1 MRSHPLFAPEPRNAI
16 EIGGEV
22 RVGVYVCHCGGNISE
37 VVDVEKVA
45 RAAGEEHDVVVARD
59 YTHMCSDLGQRLI
72 ADDIK
77 EHDLEAI
84 VVAACSPQFQGGTF
98 MRVLETSG
106 LNPHVL
112 EMANIREHCSW
123 VHGDDPEAAT
133 AKAESLTKMAIGK
146 ARLDEPLE
154 KRTMPIG
161 KRALVI
167 GGGIAGIQSA
177 LDLGDA
183 GFHVHLVEKTASIGG
198 KMAQLSRTF
207 PTEDCSACILSPK
220 MADVP
225 ANPNIDLMTYT
236 EVEKIDGYLGAFEV
250 TVVKRPR
257 YVDPQKCSA
266 CGLCED
272 TCPVSVPDEYEVGLT
287 SRKAIYVPFGFAVPN
302 TNVIDESVCLRL
314 TRGGDVCGLC
324 MKACPQDAISFDDKP
339 ERETFTVDVIVVATG
354 YETFDAAEKAVYGYG
369 RFENV
374 VTALQMER
382 MIVHA
387 AEGAPIRP
395 IKGRVA
401 FIQCVGSRDEQVGNE
416 YCSRVCCMYA
426 SKLSQLLKRSD
437 PSRDVY
443 VFYTDLRAFGK
454 GFEEYYK
461 RAQEAGV
468 KFVRGRPAE
477 FTEDPVTKKVTIKV
491 EDTLSRKLIE
501 SEFDLVVLSVGMVP
515 NPGTAKI
522 AEMLKLTESPDGFLQ
537 EAHPKFR
544 PVDTLT
550 EGVFLAGTVQGP
562 KDIPDTVAQ
571 ASAAAAR
578 AIRLMNQGEYA
589 LSPVVAFVREDACDG
604 CGACVDACPAEAIRI
619 EGKLASISESACT
632 GCGACLASCP
642 KDALDL
648 KGYTNDQLEAEV
660 EAALEDAE
668 PGTVVLVFADDMTG
682 YRLADNVGTSR
693 LPYASDSRII
703 GVPSGSRVTPKLAL
717 RALALGAGGVLVADS
732 EEKSTPYVGS
742 TRAMRAHA
750 AETKRILEEE
760 GVDPERVRSVEFVTV
775 MLAKF
780 AGQIDEMCAL
790 VRSLG
795 PIPQEKRD
803 ALKERADGA
812 VLVDQK

>member
-1 MRSHPLFAPEPRNAI
+1 M
-16 EIGGEV
+16 

-37 VVDVEKVA
+37 VIDVERVA
-45 RAAGEEHDVVVARD
+45 EAAGHEADVVVARD
-59 YTHMCSDLGQRLI
+59 YGHMCSDLGQRLI

-77 EHDLEAI
+77 EHDLDRI

-123 VHGDDPEAAT
+123 VHGDTPHEAT
-133 AKAESLTKMAIGK
+133 AKAASLTKMAIAK
-146 ARLDEPLE
+146 VRLDEPLE

-161 KRALVI
+161 NRTLVI
-167 GGGIAGIQSA
+167 GGGIAGIQTA

-183 GFHVHLVEKTASIGG
+183 GFKVCLVEKTASIGG

-225 ANPNIDLMTYT
+225 ANPNIDLLTYS
-236 EVEKIDGYLGAFEV
+236 EVESIEGHLGEFQV
-250 TVVKRPR
+250 TVVTKPR
-257 YVDPQKCSA
+257 YVDPDKCVA
-266 CGLCED
+266 CGLCEEK
-272 TCPVSVPDEYEVGLT
+272 CPVSVPDEYEVGLT

-302 TNVIDESVCLRL
+302 SNVIDDSVCLRL
-314 TRGGDVCGLC
+314 TRGGNICGLC
-324 MKACPQDAISFDDKP
+324 QKACPQDAISFDDKP
-339 ERETFTVDVIVVATG
+339 ERRELTVDTIVVATG
-354 YETFDAAEKAVYGYG
+354 YDTFDAAEKAVYGYG

-374 VTALQMER
+374 ITGLQMER

-387 AEGAPIRP
+387 SEGAPIRP
-395 IKGRVA
+395 IKGRIA

-437 PSRDVY
+437 PTRDVY

-461 RAQEAGV
+461 RGQEAGV

-477 FTEDPVTKKVTIKV
+477 LYEDPVTKKVTLKA
-491 EDTLSRKLIE
+491 EDTLSRQLIE

-515 NPGTAKI
+515 NAGTESV
-522 AEMLKLTESPDGFLQ
+522 AEMLRLTKSPDGFLQ

-550 EGVFLAGTVQGP
+550 EGVFLAGAVQGP

-578 AIRLMNQGEYA
+578 AIRLMNQGEYV
-589 LSPVVAFVREDACDG
+589 LSPVVAFVHDEACDG
-604 CGACVDACPAEAIRI
+604 CGVCIEACPVDAI
-619 EGKLASISESACT
+619 ELKGGRASISEATCT
-632 GCGACLASCP
+632 GCGACVSSCP
-642 KDALDL
+642 RDALDL
-648 KGYTNDQLEAEV
+648 KGYTNEQLEAEV
-660 EAALEDAE
+660 RAALHDAE
-668 PGTVVLVFADDMTG
+668 AGTTVLIFADDMTG

-693 LPYASDSRII
+693 IGYSSDSRII
-703 GVPSGSRVTPKLAL
+703 GVPSGSRVTPKLMLQAFS
-717 RALALGAGGVLVADS
+717 LGAGGILIADS
-732 EEKSTPYVGS
+732 EEKSTPYAGS
-742 TRAMRAHA
+742 TGAIRQRVAD
-750 AETKRILEEE
+750 TKRFLEEE
-760 GVDPERVRSVEFVTV
+760 GIEPERLRSVEFVTV
-775 MLAKF
+775 MLAGF
-780 AGQIDEMCAL
+780 AGQVNEMCAL
-790 VRSLG
+790 ARFLG
-795 PIPQEKRD
+795 PISEDKRD
-803 ALKERADGA
+803 SLGKRVDGG
-812 VLVDQK
+812 VFVEQR